1 MVESKEQLYALWM
14 FFSSPSPFANT
25 TLVTRALWLLRTE
38 IGAFLFTSLS
48 SFSWWTFRR
57 FRDAPSFSKDWG
69 AGTSWEEGIL
79 ISQSPINESQPA
91 VKRRLFGEEVEE
103 DEDIIEIG
111 AVCRCREA
119 TGRELCAE
127 ELYAVNRAVLSCDDV
142 AIIVSSSSD
151 IDSWDPLEVR
161 MQRPVIGALWARN
174 ECREDRAASKKRT
187 CPS

>member
-1 MVESKEQLYALWM
+1 M
-14 FFSSPSPFANT
+14 
-25 TLVTRALWLLRTE
+25 
-38 IGAFLFTSLS
+38 
-48 SFSWWTFRR
+48 
-57 FRDAPSFSKDWG
+57 
-69 AGTSWEEGIL
+69 
-79 ISQSPINESQPA
+79 
-91 VKRRLFGEEVEE
+91 
-103 DEDIIEIG
+103 
-111 AVCRCREA
+111 CRCREA
-119 TGRELCAE
+119 TGRELYAE